1 MQVKTTNKQ
10 KSSVS
15 LMITLI
21 SITAALLTFIT
32 VSKTVPG
39 ETVTGDY
46 RGNANAVISR
56 GDDMASFSSSLTSI
70 SNLDGIDMEKT
81 INTLIA
87 GFRRNTISNRAAM
100 VLTNPD
106 EVVQITESDST
117 HSYILTVETDI
128 FEENVTNSNQLCAY
142 MMNTSATEMYDGRE
156 IYSVR
161 ELTILPENVNS
172 QRARV
177 IGNVSIKLP
186 SPEQVIILDY
196 RRTSQTEPV
205 TTMAFGTT
213 AVPETTTVS
222 ETTTAPVA
230 TTLPQTTT
238 TPVTTTPPEATT
250 RPVTTPAHEI
260 TTAATVAPTTQPAS
274 TTSPVTVPA
283 VRTTA
288 SPVTTTATEQTTTQ
302 PEVSPTVQPTTQLT
316 AQPTVQPT
324 ATVQSTPDSLAPDSC
339 EETAP
344 VMGERAFYKKR

>member
-1 MQVKTTNKQ
+1 MKETRNNRQ
-10 KSSVS
+10 KSAVS

-32 VSKTVPG
+32 ISKTVPG

-46 RGNANAVISR
+46 RDNANAVISR

-87 GFRRNTISNRAAM
+87 GFRRNTISNKAAI

-106 EVVQITESDST
+106 EVVQITEADNT
-117 HSYILTVETDI
+117 HSYILTVEVDI
-128 FEENVTNSNQLCAY
+128 FEENVTNPNQLCAY

-161 ELTILPENVNS
+161 ELTILPDNVNLQS
-172 QRARV
+172 ARAT
-177 IGNVSIKLP
+177 GNVSIKLT
-186 SPEQVIILDY
+186 SPKQVIILDY
-196 RRTSQTEPV
+196 RRISQNEPV
-205 TTMAFGTT
+205 TTT
-213 AVPETTTVS
+213 ASGTTTVPV
-222 ETTTAPVA
+222 TTTAP
-230 TTLPQTTT
+230 
-238 TPVTTTPPEATT
+238 E
-250 RPVTTPAHEI
+250 
-260 TTAATVAPTTQPAS
+260 TTATTVAPTTQPAI

-288 SPVTTTATEQTTTQ
+288 SPVTTTATEQTATQ
-302 PEVSPTVQPTTQLT
+302 PEVNPTVQHTV
-316 AQPTVQPT
+316 QPVAQPT
-324 ATVQSTPDSLAPDSC
+324 ATVQSTPDTPVPDNR

-344 VMGERAFYKKR
+344 VMGERAFYN

>member
-1 MQVKTTNKQ
+1 MKETRNNRQ
-10 KSSVS
+10 KSAVS

-32 VSKTVPG
+32 ISKTVPG

-46 RGNANAVISR
+46 RDNANSVISR

-87 GFRRNTISNRAAM
+87 GFRRNTISNRAAI

-106 EVVQITESDST
+106 EVVQITEADNT
-117 HSYILTVETDI
+117 HSYILTVEVDI
-128 FEENVTNSNQLCAY
+128 FEENVTNPNQLCAY

-161 ELTILPENVNS
+161 ELTILPDNVYL
-172 QRARV
+172 QRARAT
-177 IGNVSIKLP
+177 GNVSIKLT

-196 RRTSQTEPV
+196 RRISQNEPV
-205 TTMAFGTT
+205 TTT
-213 AVPETTTVS
+213 ASGTTTVPV
-222 ETTTAPVA
+222 TTTAP
-230 TTLPQTTT
+230 
-238 TPVTTTPPEATT
+238 E
-250 RPVTTPAHEI
+250 
-260 TTAATVAPTTQPAS
+260 TTAATAAPTTQPAI

-302 PEVSPTVQPTTQLT
+302 PEVNSTVQHTVQPV
-316 AQPTVQPT
+316 AQPT
-324 ATVQSTPDSLAPDSC
+324 ATVQSTPDTPDSDNR

-344 VMGERAFYKKR
+344 VMGERAFYN

>member
-1 MQVKTTNKQ
+1 MQVKTTNRQ
-10 KSSVS
+10 KSAVS
-15 LMITLI
+15 LMITLTTI
-21 SITAALLTFIT
+21 MAALLTFIT

-39 ETVTGDY
+39 ETIPGDY
-46 RGNANAVISR
+46 RDNVNAVISR
-56 GDDMASFSSSLTSI
+56 GDDMAPFSSSLTSI

-87 GFRRNTISNRAAM
+87 GFRRDTISNRAAI

-106 EVVQITESDST
+106 EVVPITEADNT
-117 HSYILTVETDI
+117 HSYILTVEVDI
-128 FEENVTNSNQLCAY
+128 FEENVTNPNHLCAY

-172 QRARV
+172 QRARA

-205 TTMAFGTT
+205 TT
-213 AVPETTTVS
+213 
-222 ETTTAPVA
+222 
-230 TTLPQTTT
+230 
-238 TPVTTTPPEATT
+238 
-250 RPVTTPAHEI
+250 PAHEI
-260 TTAATVAPTTQPAS
+260 TTAATVVPTTQPAS
-274 TTSPVTVPA
+274 TTSPVTVPE

-316 AQPTVQPT
+316 AQPIAQPT
-324 ATVQSTPDSLAPDSC
+324 ATVQSTPDLPSPDSC

-344 VMGERAFYKKR
+344 VMGEKAFYN

>member
-1 MQVKTTNKQ
+1 MKETRNNRQ
-10 KSSVS
+10 KSAVS

-32 VSKTVPG
+32 ISKTVPG

-46 RGNANAVISR
+46 RDNANAVISR

-87 GFRRNTISNRAAM
+87 GFRRDTISNKAAIVM
-100 VLTNPD
+100 TNPD
-106 EVVQITESDST
+106 EVVQITEADNT
-117 HSYILTVETDI
+117 HSYILTVEVDI
-128 FEENVTNSNQLCAY
+128 FEENVTNPNQLCAY

-161 ELTILPENVNS
+161 ELTILPDNVYL
-172 QRARV
+172 QRARAT
-177 IGNVSIKLP
+177 GNVSIKLT

-196 RRTSQTEPV
+196 RRISQNEPV
-205 TTMAFGTT
+205 TTT
-213 AVPETTTVS
+213 ASGTTTVPV
-222 ETTTAPVA
+222 TTTAP
-230 TTLPQTTT
+230 
-238 TPVTTTPPEATT
+238 E
-250 RPVTTPAHEI
+250 
-260 TTAATVAPTTQPAS
+260 TTAATAAPTTQPAI

-302 PEVSPTVQPTTQLT
+302 PEVNSTVQHTVQPV
-316 AQPTVQPT
+316 AQPT
-324 ATVQSTPDSLAPDSC
+324 ATVQSTPDTPDSDNR

-344 VMGERAFYKKR
+344 VMGERAFYN

>member
-1 MQVKTTNKQ
+1 MKETRNNRQ
-10 KSSVS
+10 KSAVS

-32 VSKTVPG
+32 ISKTVPG

-46 RGNANAVISR
+46 RDNANAVISR

-87 GFRRNTISNRAAM
+87 GFRRNTISNRAAI

-106 EVVQITESDST
+106 EVVQITEADNT
-117 HSYILTVETDI
+117 HSYILTVEVDI
-128 FEENVTNSNQLCAY
+128 FEENVTNPNQLCAY

-161 ELTILPENVNS
+161 ELTILPDNVYL
-172 QRARV
+172 QRARAT
-177 IGNVSIKLP
+177 GNVSIKLT

-196 RRTSQTEPV
+196 RRISQNEPV
-205 TTMAFGTT
+205 TTT
-213 AVPETTTVS
+213 ASGTTTVPV
-222 ETTTAPVA
+222 TTTAP
-230 TTLPQTTT
+230 
-238 TPVTTTPPEATT
+238 E
-250 RPVTTPAHEI
+250 
-260 TTAATVAPTTQPAS
+260 TTATTVAPTTQPAI

-302 PEVSPTVQPTTQLT
+302 PEVNSTVQHTVQPV
-316 AQPTVQPT
+316 AQPT
-324 ATVQSTPDSLAPDSC
+324 ATVQSTPDTPAPDNR

-344 VMGERAFYKKR
+344 VTGERAFYN

>member
-1 MQVKTTNKQ
+1 MQVKRTNRH
-10 KSSVS
+10 KSAVS

-32 VSKTVPG
+32 ISKTVPG

-87 GFRRNTISNRAAM
+87 GFRRNTISNKAAI
-100 VLTNPD
+100 VLSNPD
-106 EVVQITESDST
+106 EVVQITETDNT

-128 FEENVTNSNQLCAY
+128 FEENVTNPNQLCAY
-142 MMNTSATEMYDGRE
+142 IMNTSATEMYDGRE

-172 QRARV
+172 QRARA

-205 TTMAFGTT
+205 TT
-213 AVPETTTVS
+213 
-222 ETTTAPVA
+222 
-230 TTLPQTTT
+230 
-238 TPVTTTPPEATT
+238 
-250 RPVTTPAHEI
+250 PAH
-260 TTAATVAPTTQPAS
+260 
-274 TTSPVTVPA
+274 
-283 VRTTA
+283 
-288 SPVTTTATEQTTTQ
+288 
-302 PEVSPTVQPTTQLT
+302 
-316 AQPTVQPT
+316 
-324 ATVQSTPDSLAPDSC
+324 
-339 EETAP
+339 
-344 VMGERAFYKKR
+344 

>member
-1 MQVKTTNKQ
+1 MQVKTTNRQ
-10 KSSVS
+10 KSAVS

-32 VSKTVPG
+32 ISKTVPG

-46 RGNANAVISR
+46 RDNANSVISR

-87 GFRRNTISNRAAM
+87 GFRRNTISNRAAI

-106 EVVQITESDST
+106 EVVQITEADNT
-117 HSYILTVETDI
+117 HSYIITVEVDI
-128 FEENVTNSNQLCAY
+128 FEENVTNPNQLCAY

-161 ELTILPENVNS
+161 ELTILPDNVYL
-172 QRARV
+172 QRARAT
-177 IGNVSIKLP
+177 GNVSIKLT

-196 RRTSQTEPV
+196 RRISQNEPV
-205 TTMAFGTT
+205 TTTASGTT
-213 AVPETTTVS
+213 TVPVTTTVS
-222 ETTTAPVA
+222 ETTA
-230 TTLPQTTT
+230 T
-238 TPVTTTPPEATT
+238 
-250 RPVTTPAHEI
+250 
-260 TTAATVAPTTQPAS
+260 TVAPTTQPVS
-274 TTSPVTVPA
+274 TTSPITVPA

-302 PEVSPTVQPTTQLT
+302 PEVNSTVQHTVQPV
-316 AQPTVQPT
+316 AQPT
-324 ATVQSTPDSLAPDSC
+324 ATVQSTPDTPVPDNR

>member
-1 MQVKTTNKQ
+1 MQVKTTNRH
-10 KSSVS
+10 KSIVS
-15 LMITLI
+15 LMITLT

-32 VSKTVPG
+32 VSKSVPG

-56 GDDMASFSSSLTSI
+56 GDDMASFSNSLTSI

-87 GFRRNTISNRAAM
+87 GFRRDTISNRAAM

-106 EVVQITESDST
+106 EVVQITEADNT

-128 FEENVTNSNQLCAY
+128 FEENVTNPNQLCAY
-142 MMNTSATEMYDGRE
+142 MMNTSATEMYDGSE
-156 IYSVR
+156 IYSIR

-172 QRARV
+172 QRARA

-196 RRTSQTEPV
+196 RRASQTEPV
-205 TTMAFGTT
+205 TTT
-213 AVPETTTVS
+213 S
-222 ETTTAPVA
+222 
-230 TTLPQTTT
+230 
-238 TPVTTTPPEATT
+238 PVTTTPPEATT
-250 RPVTTPAHEI
+250 RPVTTVTPVTTPAHEI
-260 TTAATVAPTTQPAS
+260 TTAAPTTQPVS
-274 TTSPVTVPA
+274 TTSPVTVQE

-302 PEVSPTVQPTTQLT
+302 PEVNSTVQPTTQLT
-316 AQPTVQPT
+316 TRP
-324 ATVQSTPDSLAPDSC
+324 TVQSTATTKSTPDLPSPDSC

-344 VMGERAFYKKR
+344 VMGERAFFYRKR

>member
-10 KSSVS
+10 KSAVT
-15 LMITLI
+15 LMVTLTTIIT
-21 SITAALLTFIT
+21 ALLTFIT
-32 VSKTVPG
+32 VSKSVPG

-46 RGNANAVISR
+46 RVNANAVISR

-87 GFRRNTISNRAAM
+87 GFRRNTISNRASM

-106 EVVQITESDST
+106 EVVQITESDNT

-172 QRARV
+172 QRARA

-186 SPEQVIILDY
+186 SPEQVIILVD
-196 RRTSQTEPV
+196 
-205 TTMAFGTT
+205 G
-213 AVPETTTVS
+213 AVV
-222 ETTTAPVA
+222 V
-230 TTLPQTTT
+230 
-238 TPVTTTPPEATT
+238 
-250 RPVTTPAHEI
+250 
-260 TTAATVAPTTQPAS
+260 
-274 TTSPVTVPA
+274 
-283 VRTTA
+283 
-288 SPVTTTATEQTTTQ
+288 
-302 PEVSPTVQPTTQLT
+302 
-316 AQPTVQPT
+316 
-324 ATVQSTPDSLAPDSC
+324 DGF
-339 EETAP
+339 
-344 VMGERAFYKKR
+344 M

>member
-1 MQVKTTNKQ
+1 MQEKRTNRH
-10 KSSVS
+10 KSIVS
-15 LMITLI
+15 LMITLT
-21 SITAALLTFIT
+21 SIIAALLTFIA
-32 VSKTVPG
+32 VSKSVPG
-39 ETVTGDY
+39 ETVIGDY

-56 GDDMASFSSSLTSI
+56 GDDMAPFSNSLTSI

-87 GFRRNTISNRAAM
+87 GFRRDTISNRAAM

-106 EVVQITESDST
+106 EVVQITEADNT

-128 FEENVTNSNQLCAY
+128 FEENVTNPNQLCAY
-142 MMNTSATEMYDGRE
+142 MMDTSSTEMYDGRE
-156 IYSVR
+156 IYSIR

-172 QRARV
+172 QRARA

-205 TTMAFGTT
+205 TTT
-213 AVPETTTVS
+213 S
-222 ETTTAPVA
+222 
-230 TTLPQTTT
+230 
-238 TPVTTTPPEATT
+238 PVTTTPPEATT
-250 RPVTTPAHEI
+250 RPVTTVTPVTTPAHEI
-260 TTAATVAPTTQPAS
+260 TTAAPTTQPVS
-274 TTSPVTVPA
+274 TTSPVTVQE

-302 PEVSPTVQPTTQLT
+302 PEVNSTVQPTTQLT
-316 AQPTVQPT
+316 TRP
-324 ATVQSTPDSLAPDSC
+324 TVQSTATTKSTPDLPSPDSC

-344 VMGERAFYKKR
+344 VMGERAFFYRKR

>member
-1 MQVKTTNKQ
+1 MQVKRTNRH
-10 KSSVS
+10 KSAVS
-15 LMITLI
+15 LMITLT

-32 VSKTVPG
+32 VSKSVPG

-46 RGNANAVISR
+46 RVNANAVISR

-87 GFRRNTISNRAAM
+87 GFRRDTISNRAAM

-106 EVVQITESDST
+106 EVVQITEADNT
-117 HSYILTVETDI
+117 HSYILTVEVDI
-128 FEENVTNSNQLCAY
+128 FEENVTNPNQLCAY
-142 MMNTSATEMYDGRE
+142 MMNTSATEMYDGME

-172 QRARV
+172 QRARA
-177 IGNVSIKLP
+177 IGNVSIKLT

-196 RRTSQTEPV
+196 RRISQNEPV
-205 TTMAFGTT
+205 TTTASGTT
-213 AVPETTTVS
+213 TVPETTT
-222 ETTTAPVA
+222 AP
-230 TTLPQTTT
+230 
-238 TPVTTTPPEATT
+238 E
-250 RPVTTPAHEI
+250 
-260 TTAATVAPTTQPAS
+260 TTAATAAPTTQPVS
-274 TTSPVTVPA
+274 TTSPITVPA

-302 PEVSPTVQPTTQLT
+302 PEVNSTVQHTVQPV
-316 AQPTVQPT
+316 AQPT
-324 ATVQSTPDSLAPDSC
+324 ATVQSTPDTPVPDNR

-344 VMGERAFYKKR
+344 VMGERAFYN

>member
-1 MQVKTTNKQ
+1 MKEKRNNRQ
-10 KSSVS
+10 KSAVS

-32 VSKTVPG
+32 ISKTVPG

-46 RGNANAVISR
+46 RDNANAVISR

-87 GFRRNTISNRAAM
+87 GFRRNTISNRAAI

-106 EVVQITESDST
+106 EVVQITEADNT
-117 HSYILTVETDI
+117 HSYILTVEVDI
-128 FEENVTNSNQLCAY
+128 FEENVTNPNQLCAY

-161 ELTILPENVNS
+161 ELTILPDNVYL
-172 QRARV
+172 QRARAT
-177 IGNVSIKLP
+177 GNVSIKLT

-196 RRTSQTEPV
+196 RRISQNEPV
-205 TTMAFGTT
+205 TTT
-213 AVPETTTVS
+213 ASGTTTVPV
-222 ETTTAPVA
+222 TTTAP
-230 TTLPQTTT
+230 
-238 TPVTTTPPEATT
+238 E
-250 RPVTTPAHEI
+250 
-260 TTAATVAPTTQPAS
+260 TTAATAAPTTQPAI

-302 PEVSPTVQPTTQLT
+302 PEINSTVQHTVQPV
-316 AQPTVQPT
+316 AQPT
-324 ATVQSTPDSLAPDSC
+324 ATVQSTPDTPDSDNR

-344 VMGERAFYKKR
+344 VMGERAFYN

>member
-1 MQVKTTNKQ
+1 MKETRNNRQ
-10 KSSVS
+10 KSAVS

-32 VSKTVPG
+32 ISKTVPG

-46 RGNANAVISR
+46 RDNANAVISR
-56 GDDMASFSSSLTSI
+56 GDDMAPLSSSLTSI

-87 GFRRNTISNRAAM
+87 GFRRNTISNRAAI

-106 EVVQITESDST
+106 EVVQITEADNT
-117 HSYILTVETDI
+117 HSYILTVEVDI
-128 FEENVTNSNQLCAY
+128 FEENVTNPNQLCAY

-161 ELTILPENVNS
+161 ELTILPDNVNL
-172 QRARV
+172 QRARAT
-177 IGNVSIKLP
+177 GNVSIKLT

-196 RRTSQTEPV
+196 RRISQNEPV
-205 TTMAFGTT
+205 TTT
-213 AVPETTTVS
+213 ASETTTVPV
-222 ETTTAPVA
+222 TTTAP
-230 TTLPQTTT
+230 
-238 TPVTTTPPEATT
+238 E
-250 RPVTTPAHEI
+250 
-260 TTAATVAPTTQPAS
+260 TTAATAAPTTQPAI

-302 PEVSPTVQPTTQLT
+302 PEINPTVQHTV
-316 AQPTVQPT
+316 QPVAQPT
-324 ATVQSTPDSLAPDSC
+324 ATVQSTPDTPDSDNR

-344 VMGERAFYKKR
+344 VMGERAFYN

>member
-1 MQVKTTNKQ
+1 MKETRNNRQ
-10 KSSVS
+10 KSAVS

-32 VSKTVPG
+32 ISKTVPG

-46 RGNANAVISR
+46 RDNANAVISR

-87 GFRRNTISNRAAM
+87 GFRRNTISNRAAI

-106 EVVQITESDST
+106 EVVQIAEADNT
-117 HSYILTVETDI
+117 HSYILTVEVDI
-128 FEENVTNSNQLCAY
+128 FEENVTNPNQLCAY

-172 QRARV
+172 QRARA
-177 IGNVSIKLP
+177 IGNVSIKLT

-196 RRTSQTEPV
+196 RRISQNEPV
-205 TTMAFGTT
+205 TTT
-213 AVPETTTVS
+213 ASGTTTVPV
-222 ETTTAPVA
+222 TTTAP
-230 TTLPQTTT
+230 
-238 TPVTTTPPEATT
+238 E
-250 RPVTTPAHEI
+250 
-260 TTAATVAPTTQPAS
+260 TTAATAAPTTQPAI

-302 PEVSPTVQPTTQLT
+302 PEVNSTVQPV
-316 AQPTVQPT
+316 AQPT
-324 ATVQSTPDSLAPDSC
+324 ATVQSTPDTPTPDNR

-344 VMGERAFYKKR
+344 VMGERAFYN

>member
-1 MQVKTTNKQ
+1 MQVKTTNRH
-10 KSSVS
+10 KSIVS

-32 VSKTVPG
+32 VSKSVPG

-46 RGNANAVISR
+46 RVNANAVISR

-87 GFRRNTISNRAAM
+87 GFRRDTISNRAAI

-106 EVVQITESDST
+106 EVVQITEADNT
-117 HSYILTVETDI
+117 HSYILTVEVDI
-128 FEENVTNSNQLCAY
+128 FEENVTNPNQLCAY

-161 ELTILPENVNS
+161 ELTILPDNVNL
-172 QRARV
+172 QRARAT
-177 IGNVSIKLP
+177 GNVSIKLT

-196 RRTSQTEPV
+196 RRISQNEPV
-205 TTMAFGTT
+205 TTT
-213 AVPETTTVS
+213 ASGTTTVPV
-222 ETTTAPVA
+222 TTTAP
-230 TTLPQTTT
+230 
-238 TPVTTTPPEATT
+238 E
-250 RPVTTPAHEI
+250 
-260 TTAATVAPTTQPAS
+260 TTAATAAPTTQPAS
-274 TTSPVTVPA
+274 TTSPVTAPA

-302 PEVSPTVQPTTQLT
+302 PEVNSTVQHTVQPV
-316 AQPTVQPT
+316 AQPT
-324 ATVQSTPDSLAPDSC
+324 ATVQSTPDTPVPDNR

-344 VMGERAFYKKR
+344 VMGERAFYRKR

>member
-1 MQVKTTNKQ
+1 MKETRNNRQ
-10 KSSVS
+10 KSAVS

-32 VSKTVPG
+32 ISKTVPG

-46 RGNANAVISR
+46 RDNANSVISR

-87 GFRRNTISNRAAM
+87 GFRRNTISNKAAI
-100 VLTNPD
+100 VLSNPD
-106 EVVQITESDST
+106 EVVHITEADNT
-117 HSYILTVETDI
+117 HSYILTVEADI
-128 FEENVTNSNQLCAY
+128 FEENVTNPNQLCAY

-172 QRARV
+172 QRARA

-196 RRTSQTEPV
+196 RRISQNEPV
-205 TTMAFGTT
+205 TTT
-213 AVPETTTVS
+213 ASGTTTVPV
-222 ETTTAPVA
+222 TTTAP
-230 TTLPQTTT
+230 
-238 TPVTTTPPEATT
+238 E
-250 RPVTTPAHEI
+250 
-260 TTAATVAPTTQPAS
+260 TTATTVAPTTQPAI

-302 PEVSPTVQPTTQLT
+302 PEVNSTVQHTVQPV
-316 AQPTVQPT
+316 AQPT
-324 ATVQSTPDSLAPDSC
+324 ATVQSTPDTPDSDNR

-344 VMGERAFYKKR
+344 VMGERAFYRKR

>member
-1 MQVKTTNKQ
+1 MKETRNNRQ
-10 KSSVS
+10 KSAVS

-32 VSKTVPG
+32 ISKTVPG

-46 RGNANAVISR
+46 RDNANSVISR

-87 GFRRNTISNRAAM
+87 GFRRNTISNRAAI

-106 EVVQITESDST
+106 EVVQITEADNT
-117 HSYILTVETDI
+117 HSYILTVEVDI
-128 FEENVTNSNQLCAY
+128 FEENVTNPNQLCAY

-161 ELTILPENVNS
+161 ELTILPDNVYL
-172 QRARV
+172 QRARAT
-177 IGNVSIKLP
+177 GNVSIKLT

-196 RRTSQTEPV
+196 RRISQNEPV
-205 TTMAFGTT
+205 TTT
-213 AVPETTTVS
+213 ASGTTTVPV
-222 ETTTAPVA
+222 TTTAP
-230 TTLPQTTT
+230 
-238 TPVTTTPPEATT
+238 E
-250 RPVTTPAHEI
+250 
-260 TTAATVAPTTQPAS
+260 TTAATAAPTTQPAI

-302 PEVSPTVQPTTQLT
+302 PEVNSTVQHTVQPV
-316 AQPTVQPT
+316 AQPT
-324 ATVQSTPDSLAPDSC
+324 ATVQSTPDTPTPDNR

-344 VMGERAFYKKR
+344 VMGERAFYN

>member
-1 MQVKTTNKQ
+1 MQVKKTNRH
-10 KSSVS
+10 KSIVS

-32 VSKTVPG
+32 VSKSVPG

-56 GDDMASFSSSLTSI
+56 GDDMASFSNSLTSI

-87 GFRRNTISNRAAM
+87 GFRRDTISNRAAI

-106 EVVQITESDST
+106 EVVPITEADNT

-128 FEENVTNSNQLCAY
+128 FEENVTNPNQLCAY

-172 QRARV
+172 QRARA

-205 TTMAFGTT
+205 TTT
-213 AVPETTTVS
+213 S
-222 ETTTAPVA
+222 
-230 TTLPQTTT
+230 
-238 TPVTTTPPEATT
+238 PVTTTPPEATT
-250 RPVTTPAHEI
+250 RPVTTVTPVTTSAHEI
-260 TTAATVAPTTQPAS
+260 TTATTVAPTTQPAS
-274 TTSPVTVPA
+274 TTSPVTVPEIN
-283 VRTTA
+283 TTS
-288 SPVTTTATEQTTTQ
+288 SPATTTTKEQ
-302 PEVSPTVQPTTQLT
+302 ST
-316 AQPTVQPT
+316 AQSEIKPTVQPT
-324 ATVQSTPDSLAPDSC
+324 AQPAATAHPTTTVQSTSDSPASDNC
-339 EETAP
+339 EEISP
-344 VMGERAFYKKR
+344 VMGERAFYNRR

>member
-1 MQVKTTNKQ
+1 MKETRNNRQ
-10 KSSVS
+10 KSAVS

-32 VSKTVPG
+32 ISKTVPG

-46 RGNANAVISR
+46 RDNANSVISR

-87 GFRRNTISNRAAM
+87 GFRQDTISNRAAI

-106 EVVQITESDST
+106 EVVQITEADNT
-117 HSYILTVETDI
+117 HSYILTVEVDI
-128 FEENVTNSNQLCAY
+128 FEENVTNPNQLCAY

-161 ELTILPENVNS
+161 ELTILPDNVYL
-172 QRARV
+172 QRARAT
-177 IGNVSIKLP
+177 GNVSIKLT

-196 RRTSQTEPV
+196 RRISQNEPV
-205 TTMAFGTT
+205 TTT
-213 AVPETTTVS
+213 ASGTTTVPV
-222 ETTTAPVA
+222 TTTAP
-230 TTLPQTTT
+230 
-238 TPVTTTPPEATT
+238 E
-250 RPVTTPAHEI
+250 
-260 TTAATVAPTTQPAS
+260 TTATTVAPTTQPAI

-302 PEVSPTVQPTTQLT
+302 PEVNSTVQHTVQPV
-316 AQPTVQPT
+316 AQPT
-324 ATVQSTPDSLAPDSC
+324 ATVQSTPDTPTPDNR

-344 VMGERAFYKKR
+344 VMGERAFYN

>member
-1 MQVKTTNKQ
+1 MQVKKTNRH
-10 KSSVS
+10 KSAVT

-32 VSKTVPG
+32 VSKSVPG

-87 GFRRNTISNRAAM
+87 GFRRNTISNKAAI
-100 VLTNPD
+100 VLSNPD
-106 EVVQITESDST
+106 EVVQITEADNT
-117 HSYILTVETDI
+117 HSYILTVETYI
-128 FEENVTNSNQLCAY
+128 FEENVTNPNQLCAY

-196 RRTSQTEPV
+196 RRTSQTE
-205 TTMAFGTT
+205 
-213 AVPETTTVS
+213 S
-222 ETTTAPVA
+222 
-230 TTLPQTTT
+230 
-238 TPVTTTPPEATT
+238 
-250 RPVTTPAHEI
+250 VTTPAHEI
-260 TTAATVAPTTQPAS
+260 TTTATAAPTPQPAS

-288 SPVTTTATEQTTTQ
+288 SPVPTMPTEQPTTQ
-302 PEVSPTVQPTTQLT
+302 PEVSPTVQPTS
-316 AQPTVQPT
+316 QPT
-324 ATVQSTPDSLAPDSC
+324 ATAQSTPDSPASGSC
-339 EETAP
+339 EEIAP
-344 VMGERAFYKKR
+344 VMGERAFYRKR